1 VAASP
6 HSEKA
11 AVRWSARITATA
23 REGRNT
29 TTEKPDNDEA
39 PLSGNALT
47 DPDAPLHTVH
57 EVGPEQGPPD
67 INAAALRALAR
78 AHAAAAL
85 EALAEVMSDKKVTAS
100 TRVNA
105 ATEVLDRGLGKAM
118 PSPDDDA
125 DRSKRLETIR
135 RIIVDPGHSDE
146 PGLHPAAGAG
156 AL

>member
-1 VAASP
+1 
-6 HSEKA
+6 
-11 AVRWSARITATA
+11 VRWSARITAKT

-29 TTEKPDNDEA
+29 TTEKRNNDEV
-39 PLSGNALT
+39 PLSTNALT
-47 DPDAPLHTVH
+47 APDAPLHTVH
-57 EVGPEQGPPD
+57 DVALERAPLEISP
-67 INAAALRALAR
+67 AALRALAR

-118 PSPDDDA
+118 PASDDDP
-125 DRSKRLETIR
+125 DRTKRLETIR

-146 PGLHPAAGAG
+146 PGLHPAPGASPV
-156 AL
+156 